1 MKNFLSSVLC
11 FLKSHFLQAL
21 LSIVAIVSFDN
32 AYYLG
37 IRTFRGSFDPNNVGG
52 VKAIGTDVSTGFDGG
67 ALAIGHPLGASG
79 ARILGK
85 AASLLN
91 RIDGEYALAS
101 MCIGGGMGIATVLR
115 RYE

>member
-1 MKNFLSSVLC
+1 MKNFLSSIFC

-67 ALAIGHPLGASG
+67 ALAMGLVCCVCIIMIVWIEINKKS
-79 ARILGK
+79 K
-85 AASLLN
+85 A
-91 RIDGEYALAS
+91 
-101 MCIGGGMGIATVLR
+101 
-115 RYE
+115 

>member
-1 MKNFLSSVLC
+1 MKNFLSSIFC

-37 IRTFRGSFDPNNVGG
+37 RRTFRGSFDPNNVGG

-67 ALAIGHPLGASG
+67 ALAMGLVCCVCIIMIVWIEINKKS
-79 ARILGK
+79 K
-85 AASLLN
+85 A
-91 RIDGEYALAS
+91 
-101 MCIGGGMGIATVLR
+101 
-115 RYE
+115 

>member
-1 MKNFLSSVLC
+1 MKNFLSSIFS

-67 ALAIGHPLGASG
+67 ALAMGLVCCVCIIMIVWIEINKKS
-79 ARILGK
+79 K
-85 AASLLN
+85 A
-91 RIDGEYALAS
+91 
-101 MCIGGGMGIATVLR
+101 
-115 RYE
+115 